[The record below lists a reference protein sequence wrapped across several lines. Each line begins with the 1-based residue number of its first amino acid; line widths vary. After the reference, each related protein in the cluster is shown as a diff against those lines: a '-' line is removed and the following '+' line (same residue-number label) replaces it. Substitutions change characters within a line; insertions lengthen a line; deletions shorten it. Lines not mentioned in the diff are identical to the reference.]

1 MSAKSPRFLLEGR
14 PGIGKTT
21 IARRLVELLRE
32 HGVPLRGFTTEEIRE
47 GKRRI
52 GFAVETVLGKRA
64 VLAHVDLPGPP
75 RVGRYG
81 VVLPGFE
88 KLALPGLRTPKVG
101 GVVFIDVLGK
111 MALASVQLREVVT
124 ALFEREVSI
133 VATVHVYRHPDT
145 ESLKARPD
153 VEVVR
158 VNAHNRD
165 DLPSRLWE
173 RLTEG

>member
-81 VVLPGFE
+81 VDLPGFE

-101 GVVFIDVLGK
+101 GVVIIDELGK
-111 MALASVQLREVVT
+111 MELASAQFREVV
-124 ALFEREVSI
+124 
-133 VATVHVYRHPDT
+133 TVHVYRHPYT

-165 DLPSRLWE
+165 DLPARLWE